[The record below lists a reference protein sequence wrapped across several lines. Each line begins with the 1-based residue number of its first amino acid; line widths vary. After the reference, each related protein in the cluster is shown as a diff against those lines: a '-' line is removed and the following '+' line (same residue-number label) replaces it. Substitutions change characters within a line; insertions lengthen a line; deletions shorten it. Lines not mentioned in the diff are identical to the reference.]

1 MFLFIINSIFIALA
15 TFVIIKF
22 LNFPVVKYINS
33 ASRKR
38 VASLASTVALVIFSY
53 SIYTFVQL
61 YKQNTFEQNS
71 TKFIDDL
78 EQATGAG
85 IINKKIIYADKK
97 IDLVNI
103 GKKLTEQEQIKWKS
117 KLIEYNLNNTTLQI
131 TQDEETSKLSDK
143 VKSIED
149 LYVKNQK
156 LIASKDESIQEKDVK
171 IKELIKAL
179 EKLTK
184 EKIPFTQISQEAKIN
199 YEGLKTIS
207 FSKVISTNFE
217 TIDTIPVATISWY
230 DSITNKDELGVKM
243 TKWLQKRLNLEN
255 LILKEKVK

>member
-1 MFLFIINSIFIALA
+1 M
-15 TFVIIKF
+15 
-22 LNFPVVKYINS
+22 
-33 ASRKR
+33 
-38 VASLASTVALVIFSY
+38 
-53 SIYTFVQL
+53 
-61 YKQNTFEQNS
+61 YKENTFEQNS
-71 TKFIDDL
+71 INYINDL
-78 EQATGAG
+78 EKATGAG
-85 IINKKIIYADKK
+85 IINKKINYPDKK

-103 GKKLTEQEQIKWKS
+103 GKKLTKEEQIEWKN
-117 KLIEYNLNNTTLQI
+117 KLAEYKLDNTVLLI

-156 LIASKDESIQEKDVK
+156 LIASKEESLQEKDLK

-184 EKIPFTQISQEAKIN
+184 EKIPFAQVSQEAKIN

-217 TIDTIPVATISWY
+217 TIDTIPVASISRY
-230 DSITNKDELGVKM
+230 DSIQNKESLKIKM
-243 TKWLQKRLNLEN
+243 TKWLQKRLDLEN
-255 LILKEKVK
+255 LILKENTN

>member
-1 MFLFIINSIFIALA
+1 MNFIN
-15 TFVIIKF
+15 
-22 LNFPVVKYINS
+22 
-33 ASRKR
+33 
-38 VASLASTVALVIFSY
+38 
-53 SIYTFVQL
+53 
-61 YKQNTFEQNS
+61 
-71 TKFIDDL
+71 DL
-78 EQATGAG
+78 EKTTGAG
-85 IINKKIIYADKK
+85 IISKKINYTDKK

-103 GKKLTEQEQIKWKS
+103 GKKLTEDEQVEWKS
-117 KLIEYNLNNTTLQI
+117 KLEKYQLNNTILRI

-156 LIASKDESIQEKDVK
+156 LIASKEESIQEKDLK
-171 IKELIKAL
+171 INELIKAL

-184 EKIPFTQISQEAKIN
+184 EKIPFAQISQEAKIN

-217 TIDTIPVATISWY
+217 TIDTIPVASISWY
-230 DSITNKDELGVKM
+230 DSIKDKDNLKIRM

-255 LILKEKVK
+255 LILKEKSN